1 MLKTHGLEIDQF
13 ICDASCHPENKKDKF
28 KKWNESLISNE
39 RKWTKKD
46 HMWTNL
52 GGNRPKMANREVLNI
67 MITGSTLLRNYGGGG
82 GGAGK
87 KASK

>member
-1 MLKTHGLEIDQF
+1 
-13 ICDASCHPENKKDKF
+13 
-28 KKWNESLISNE
+28 
-39 RKWTKKD
+39 
-46 HMWTNL
+46 
-52 GGNRPKMANREVLNI
+52 MANREVLNI

>member
-1 MLKTHGLEIDQF
+1 MLKTHGLETHQF

-28 KKWNESLISNE
+28 KKWNESLLSNE

-67 MITGSTLLRNYGGGG
+67 MITGSILLRN
-82 GGAGK
+82 
-87 KASK
+87 